1 MLGPVQ
7 WMSAQGWDMVN
18 TWMLNPPG
26 ANWGGLLG
34 IVVGFAFSA
43 FLMVMRFRFVWWP
56 FHPIGFALAPDWTV
70 GTIWM
75 PLMIGQMVKTLVM
88 RYSGPR
94 IYRKLVPLA
103 LGLILGEFVIGG
115 LWEILAL
122 FLQRPQYAF
131 WQ

>member
-1 MLGPVQ
+1 MANPSGP
-7 WMSAQGWDMVN
+7 
-18 TWMLNPPG
+18 
-26 ANWGGLLG
+26 NWGGLAG
-34 IVVGFAFSA
+34 IVAGFAFSA

-56 FHPIGFALAPDWTV
+56 FHPIGYALAPDWTV

-75 PLMIGQMVKTLVM
+75 PLMIGQLVKTLVM

-94 IYRKLVPLA
+94 IYRQLVPLA

-115 LWEILAL
+115 LWEVLAL